1 MPTITNQKVD
11 SMRKD
16 GTAIKVG
23 SDWYSAYKGMGLNG
37 VAWGDTVTFDFQ
49 QKGQFNNIKGNV
61 EVVAKNGTER
71 AVAAPQS
78 TASAGT
84 SGTVTSQA
92 RNAGV
97 EVGHAWNS
105 AVQIALT
112 QSNDPQTILRIAS
125 DLAPRVYSICS
136 AFRDMAAVGD
146 MNLNDPYSFSDQ
158 VPEPLPDHP
167 VLTEALNIA
176 PGPDLS
182 SIAGEDL

>member
-1 MPTITNQKVD
+1 MPTVTNQKVD

-23 SDWYSAYKGMGLNG
+23 SEWYSAYKGMGLNG
-37 VAWGDTVTFDFQ
+37 VEWGDTVTFEFQ

-61 EVVAKNGTER
+61 QVVAKKGTE
-71 AVAAPQS
+71 AAPQS
-78 TASAGT
+78 TATAGT
-84 SGTVTSQA
+84 SGIVASQA

-112 QSNDPQTILRIAS
+112 QSNDPEQILRIAS

-136 AFRDMAAVGD
+136 AFRDMAAGGD
-146 MNLNDPYSFSDQ
+146 MSMADPYSFTEPTSEPGAR
-158 VPEPLPDHP
+158 VTVGLKPE
-167 VLTEALNIA
+167 A
-176 PGPDLS
+176 PDLS